1 VAELSAP
8 EKLGVPLSRIRLA
21 AMIGTTVEY
30 YDFFVYSIAAVWV
43 FPILFFPK
51 GNPTTAQLASLAT
64 FGLAF
69 LSRPLGSLLFGHFG
83 DRIGRKSTLVATMT
97 MMGVGTFLIGLLPT
111 YQQIGVAATVML
123 ALLRILQGIA
133 LGGEWCGA
141 TLLTVETS
149 PRGQRAWSAM
159 WAQLGSPM
167 GFLIANAVF
176 VAILSRL
183 PVSAGRPDVDGAF
196 LTWGWRIPF
205 LFSAVM
211 IAIGLYARLRL
222 TETPVFADA
231 VERGE
236 PVRAPIAEVFR
247 CSFGRLLL
255 GSLLMLASY
264 TLFYI
269 VVAWALSYATAQRP
283 PIGRGLGYG
292 YLHFIKLQMIA
303 VVMYAAM
310 IPVGGRLADRLGRR
324 PTLIAVL
331 GGVIA
336 FGAAF
341 PVLLAP
347 SAPPLVFLCTGMA
360 LTGLAAG
367 TMGPVLPEL
376 FPTAVRYTGSGISYS
391 MASILG
397 AAIAPF
403 IALWLSSRY
412 GVAAVGGYL
421 AAAASISLTA
431 AVLMPETRD
440 ETLVGVG

>member
-1 VAELSAP
+1 
-8 EKLGVPLSRIRLA
+8 
-21 AMIGTTVEY
+21 MIGTTVEY

-141 TLLTVETS
+141 TLLTVETA

-176 VAILSRL
+176 VVILSRL
-183 PVSAGRPDVDGAF
+183 PVSAGRPDVGGAF

-211 IAIGLYARLRL
+211 IAIGLYARVRL
-222 TETPVFADA
+222 TETPVFAGA

-236 PVRAPIAEVFR
+236 SVRAPVAEVFR
-247 CSFGRLLL
+247 VAFGRLVL
-255 GSLLMLASY
+255 GSFLMLASY

-283 PIGRGLGYG
+283 PAGHGLGYD

-303 VVMYAAM
+303 VLLYAAM
-310 IPVGGRLADRLGRR
+310 VPVGSRLADRFGRR
-324 PTLIAVL
+324 RTLFAVL
-331 GGVIA
+331 GSVIA

-347 SAPPLVFLCTGMA
+347 GGPVLLFLCIGMA

-367 TMGPVLPEL
+367 AMGPVLPEL

-421 AAAASISLTA
+421 AVAASVSLTA
-431 AVLMPETRD
+431 AVLMPETREESLD
-440 ETLVGVG
+440 MVSPL